1 MTLPNFCVDV
11 LLFFFVLVWFVCLGD
26 GASFSGFRKEVWPV
40 PGGGNLTFRGIKNL
54 DATIEWAIA
63 HGLDK
68 ASEFVLTGGSA
79 GGLSTFLHS
88 DRVAAKV
95 QAAAP
100 ACKKILAAPVVGYF
114 LDHDNFGE

>member
-1 MTLPNFCVDV
+1 MSEIPMYFDKFHFRNHINPWCIEHCD
-11 LLFFFVLVWFVCLGD
+11 LV
-26 GASFSGFRKEVWPV
+26 
-40 PGGGNLTFRGIKNL
+40 KNL